1 MLGLTVDMHVS
12 AYAIKLPQHGL
23 KMFYKEKFFLGYIN
37 LLIAK

>member
-23 KMFYKEKFFLGYIN
+23 KKKKNYFKKHNI
-37 LLIAK
+37 

>member
-23 KMFYKEKFFLGYIN
+23 KKIFYLKKQKHN
-37 LLIAK
+37 T